1 VIRIKGKVG
10 RAFAALILAFAPAL
24 LLSDLAHA
32 SDLEVAEQALLA
44 GQQEVADATIDK
56 DEAQLVVDSASSAVA
71 IALTDRDDA
80 QIAYDNSATAITT
93 IVSSGVSVSAYI
105 NITRTPDPSWLCS
118 SFTSADIAFQWGSG
132 GISGCQADIFSV
144 NFIGSITIPQ
154 SGYYSFLG
162 DADDGFYMNLNGVNI
177 IDDWYDKGGWGNW
190 SVPQYF
196 EVNSVH
202 NFDIWYYENGGG
214 AAATLRYYFEES
226 KDAFAEG
233 IVPSSWF
240 SETTTTTT
248 KDEELLNQLN
258 EKEYILSMA
267 IAELA
272 DATAAL
278 QDAELRLSNAVDAIP
293 ALMQA
298 VEEFYIIYEP
308 TNLVA
313 VANNDGSISLNWDA
327 AYEDLVPVER
337 YAVFFFI
344 EDSGGWAISSTT
356 NSAAISSQLFE
367 DTGGLDVEYT
377 FKIRSDNDSLSKY
390 SAWSNVVSASPNI
403 YVPPK
408 PEPTPEPE
416 PVATQ
421 EPQPTP
427 EPETAQTEPSPN
439 PAPAPQPVAPA
450 PVAPSPEPQPTTPE
464 SVEPE
469 PQPEPKPEAKPEPE
483 LTLKPTPSPTTGP
496 KPAEP
501 APAPAE
507 TAKPT
512 VQETKPPKSAPS
524 STPVETVKPSPTPKP
539 SQTSPAPSPSP
550 KPTET
555 PKPLKEE
562 KPIVIIP
569 VEPTLVVESLLSV
582 DLEVQQIAPEQI
594 VEIRNAVE
602 QVFNELEKDSEQ
614 YEEALEALAVIAV
627 ADDKELPEELAAIPV
642 VGAVAGQVLDVLNDL
657 GNIGADMSPEQRET
671 SEETVV
677 AAVIVGQV
685 AQLATATAASA
696 GISAA
701 ASTRRI

>member
-10 RAFAALILAFAPAL
+10 RAFAALVLAFAPAL

-32 SDLEVAEQALLA
+32 SDLEAAEQALIA
-44 GQQEVADATIDK
+44 GQQEVADATIAR
-56 DEAQLVVDSASSAVA
+56 DEAQLVVDSASSAAA
-71 IALTDRDDA
+71 IALADRDNA
-80 QIAYDNSATAITT
+80 QIAYDNSETASTT

-118 SFTSADIAFQWGSG
+118 SFTSADISFQWGSG
-132 GISGCQADIFSV
+132 GISGCQADRFSV

-190 SVPQYF
+190 SAPQYF

-202 NFDIWYYENGGG
+202 NFDIWYYENSGG

-344 EDSGGWAISSTT
+344 EDGRGWSISSTT

-367 DTGGLDVEYT
+367 GAGGLDVEYT

-403 YVPPK
+403 YVSPD
-408 PEPTPEPE
+408 PEPTPDPE

-421 EPQPTP
+421 GPQPTP
-427 EPETAQTEPSPN
+427 EPE
-439 PAPAPQPVAPA
+439 PAPAPQPAPEPSQTQQPA
-450 PVAPSPEPQPTTPE
+450 LPEPTPTVTEEPSPEPSPSTSIDPTPEPSQDPEPSPEPLPSEEPSPVESEIPEPKPSETKTPEIVEPTLEPSPVPTETTPTPEPTMTPEPEPQPTSE
-464 SVEPE
+464 
-469 PQPEPKPEAKPEPE
+469 
-483 LTLKPTPSPTTGP
+483 PTPS
-496 KPAEP
+496 
-501 APAPAE
+501 
-507 TAKPT
+507 
-512 VQETKPPKSAPS
+512 ETKF
-524 STPVETVKPSPTPKP
+524 
-539 SQTSPAPSPSP
+539 
-550 KPTET
+550 
-555 PKPLKEE
+555 
-562 KPIVIIP
+562 IIP
-569 VEPTLVVESLLSV
+569 SDTEELVEELLTIDPSAISIDQLDEIKEMVYEVFDSV
-582 DLEVQQIAPEQI
+582 QPGSREYQ
-594 VEIRNAVE
+594 
-602 QVFNELEKDSEQ
+602 
-614 YEEALEALAVIAV
+614 EALEALAVLAQV
-627 ADDKELPEELAAIPV
+627 DDAELPEELAAIPLIGDV
-642 VGAVAGQVLDVLNDL
+642 AGAVLDTFNAL
-657 GNIGADMSPEQRET
+657 GNVGADMSPKVREQ
-671 SEETVV
+671 SEDVIV
-677 AAVIVGQV
+677 AAVIVGQI
-685 AQLATATAASA
+685 AITATTAAASA
-696 GISAA
+696 AA
-701 ASTRRI
+701 VASRRI